1 MRNTSDKGGL
11 SAFRETTQDLYN
23 SSCAKCPAGPYK
35 MPPLTDINTVRGD
48 CRLLDSMVNGSVVGT
63 REWVRNILAQN
74 PEIQCQAVANANR
87 QITTV
92 ERLIEEGI
100 RASME
105 EFLLRKEATQTAEAT
120 PTAIP
125 TEEDTSAVE
134 EATPT
139 VEEATPTVEE
149 ATPTED

>member
-11 SAFRETTQDLYN
+11 VALRETTQDLYN

-74 PEIQCQAVANANR
+74 PDVQCPVIANANR
-87 QITTV
+87 MMTNLERFIEAEVVRREEQSKAKPQTT
-92 ERLIEEGI
+92 
-100 RASME
+100 
-105 EFLLRKEATQTAEAT
+105 EA
-120 PTAIP
+120 
-125 TEEDTSAVE
+125 
-134 EATPT
+134 
-139 VEEATPTVEE
+139 
-149 ATPTED
+149 